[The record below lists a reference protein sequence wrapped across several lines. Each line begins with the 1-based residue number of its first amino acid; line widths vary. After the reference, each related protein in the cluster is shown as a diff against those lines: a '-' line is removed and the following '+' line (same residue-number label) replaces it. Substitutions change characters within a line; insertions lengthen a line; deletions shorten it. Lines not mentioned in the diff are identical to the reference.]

1 MPKNHYEEKKQAMV
15 SLRVSMAK
23 SSMVAQRRTRN
34 EGVSNSIYSKNYEK
48 FVNRSMKLDGTV
60 LDWESSKAVLL
71 MKINR
76 LTEDNKKLKLK
87 NAIMS
92 NRISALEGQITS
104 TIVISII
111 IHLVREYI
119 TWIENRDEERVKESE
134 ESING
139 D

>member
-1 MPKNHYEEKKQAMV
+1 LPKNHYEEKKQAMV